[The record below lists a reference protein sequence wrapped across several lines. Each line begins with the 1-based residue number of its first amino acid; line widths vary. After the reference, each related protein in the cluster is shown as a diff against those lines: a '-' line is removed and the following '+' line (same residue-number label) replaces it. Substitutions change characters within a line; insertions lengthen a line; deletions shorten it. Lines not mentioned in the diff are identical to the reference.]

1 MLIFAPNLI
10 IKVMGLDI
18 KRVIKQ
24 YGLEAKDVASR
35 MGITPVGLSQH
46 MNGNPSVAVLQRI
59 ADAIGCD
66 IGEFFVVEK
75 EQNTITCPKC
85 GTKFKMEE
93 ND

>member
-1 MLIFAPNLI
+1 
-10 IKVMGLDI
+10 MGLDI

-66 IGEFFVVEK
+66 IGEFFVVGK
-75 EQNTITCPKC
+75 EQNTLTCPKC
-85 GTKFKMEE
+85 GAKFKLEE
-93 ND
+93 

>member
-1 MLIFAPNLI
+1 MLIFAPNLT

-75 EQNTITCPKC
+75 EQNSITCPKC
-85 GTKFKMEE
+85 GARFKLEE
-93 ND
+93 